1 MECDIEPTFGVN
13 RPGDVPHSNADI
25 SKAHNMLGYDP
36 KVSFEDGI
44 HKLITSYNSPMSEYI
59 NIETVDFN
67 KLLGRD
73 IIQVDNKNAY
83 DFLYD
88 KKILITGGCGS
99 IGSEIVRQLLYLD
112 IQKLV
117 VIDNSECGMFD
128 LKNEINKLFP
138 NNLVKWYLRDV
149 TDIERV
155 KMIFES
161 ERPNCVFH
169 AAAYKHVPI
178 MEDNPHEAIKV
189 NIIGTK
195 IIADISLEYNVDK
208 FLFVSTDKAVN
219 PTNVMGTSKRVSE
232 LYVLELNKQQRTE
245 FIITRFGNV
254 LGSSGSVI
262 PTFIK
267 TINENRNLQITHKD
281 IIRYFMSIPEAS
293 QLVIQSVTIG
303 NGGEIL
309 LFDMG
314 EPVKIIDLARNLIE
328 MFPHNN
334 TSIEITGLRPGE
346 KLYEE
351 LLCKSEEITPTST
364 DNIMI
369 LKQTG
374 YVEDFE
380 KKYNYLIQN
389 YVMMNIPKL
398 KQILKTIVYEYV
410 YNDE

>member
-1 MECDIEPTFGVN
+1 MDQYV
-13 RPGDVPHSNADI
+13 A
-25 SKAHNMLGYDP
+25 
-36 KVSFEDGI
+36 
-44 HKLITSYNSPMSEYI
+44 
-59 NIETVDFN
+59 IETIDLN

-73 IIQVDNKNAY
+73 TINLNNKNSY

-117 VIDNSECGMFD
+117 IIDNSECCMFHF
-128 LKNEINKLFP
+128 KNEIDNLFP
-138 NNLVKWYLRDV
+138 NNIVKWYLRDIV
-149 TDIERV
+149 DMERV
-155 KMIFES
+155 KMIFED
-161 ERPNCVFH
+161 ERLNFVFH

-195 IIADISLEYNVDK
+195 IIADIALEYNVDK

-219 PTNVMGTSKRVSE
+219 PTNVMGTSKRISE
-232 LYVLELNKQQRTE
+232 LYVIELNKKQKTE

-267 TINENRNLQITHKD
+267 NINENRNLQITHKD
-281 IIRYFMSIPEAS
+281 IIRYFMSISEAS
-293 QLVIQSVTIG
+293 QLVIQSITIG

-314 EPVKIIDLARNLIE
+314 EPVKIINLARNLLK
-328 MFPHNN
+328 MFPHKNIA
-334 TSIEITGLRPGE
+334 IEIIGLRPGE

-351 LLCKSEEITPTST
+351 LLCKSEEIIPTST
-364 DNIMI
+364 EKIMI
-369 LKQTG
+369 LKQTEPPE
-374 YVEDFE
+374 YFE

-389 YVMMNIPKL
+389 YVKMSIPKL
-398 KQILKTIVYEYV
+398 KQALKNIVYEYV
-410 YNDE
+410 YKDE